1 MRVVVSDEIRQ
12 VASEVEAILERNGI
26 SDSRLE
32 AEVLLRHALKYERAQ
47 FYASLNEHIS
57 AEHIQHIQHIQDL
70 VDRRIDREP
79 LAYITGQRE
88 FYGLDFL
95 VSPNVLIPRQ
105 ETELLVDAALA
116 FAREHPVG
124 VIAIADIGTGS
135 GAIAIAIGVNLPD
148 SRVYATDCSAD
159 ALEVANCNRRRHD
172 IANRVSLHR
181 GDLLAPIVQRV
192 DLIVSNPPYIA
203 NHLLPG
209 LPPEVLRE
217 PQLALDGG
225 DEGLEVIRRLLEQ
238 APPKLKAGGQLILEI
253 SPEQLGQVCAMAQEQ
268 FPASDIKCINDLLG
282 LARCVTI
289 ST

>member
-1 MRVVVSDEIRQ
+1 MRVIVSDEIRQ
-12 VASEVEAILERNGI
+12 VASEVEAILKRNGI

-32 AEVLLRHALKYERAQ
+32 AEVLLRHALQYDRAQ

-57 AEHIQHIQHIQDL
+57 AKHIQHIHVL
-70 VDRRIDREP
+70 VERRIAREP

-116 FAREHPVG
+116 FAREHSNDG
-124 VIAIADIGTGS
+124 IAIADIGTGS
-135 GAIAIAIGVNLPD
+135 GAVAIAIGVNLPD
-148 SRVYATDCSAD
+148 SLVYATDSSAA
-159 ALEVANCNRRRHD
+159 ALEVANCNRQRHGV
-172 IANRVSLHR
+172 ANRVSLHR

-192 DLIVSNPPYIA
+192 ELIVSNPPYIA

-225 DEGLEVIRRLLEQ
+225 DQGLEVIRRLLEQ
-238 APPKLKAGGQLILEI
+238 APSKLKAGGRLMLEI
-253 SPEQLGQVCAMAQEQ
+253 SPEQLEQVCAMAQEQ
-268 FPASDIKCINDLLG
+268 FPGSNIKCINDLLG
-282 LARCVTI
+282 LARCITI

>member
-1 MRVVVSDEIRQ
+1 MRAVVSDEIRQ

-32 AEVLLRHALKYERAQ
+32 AEVLLRHALQYERAQ

-57 AEHIQHIQHIQDL
+57 AEHIQHIQDL
-70 VDRRIDREP
+70 VERRIGREP

-88 FYGLDFL
+88 FYGLDFF

-148 SRVYATDCSAD
+148 SSVFATDCSAD
-159 ALEVANCNRRRHD
+159 ALKVANCNRRRHD

-209 LPPEVLRE
+209 LPSEVLRE

-253 SPEQLGQVCAMAQEQ
+253 SPEQLEQVCATAQEQ
-268 FPASDIKCINDLLG
+268 FPDSEVSHINDLLG

>member
-1 MRVVVSDEIRQ
+1 MRVVVSDKIRQ
-12 VASEVEAILERNGI
+12 VASEVEATLERNGI

-32 AEVLLRHALKYERAQ
+32 AEVLLRHALKYDRAQ

-57 AEHIQHIQHIQDL
+57 AEQIQHIQDL

-79 LAYITGQRE
+79 LAYITEQRE
-88 FYGLDFL
+88 FYGLDFF

-148 SRVYATDCSAD
+148 SSVFATDCSAD
-159 ALEVANCNRRRHD
+159 ALEVANCNRQRHGVAD
-172 IANRVSLHR
+172 RVSLHR
-181 GDLLAPIVQRV
+181 GDLLAPIVQRI

-225 DEGLEVIRRLLEQ
+225 NHGLEVIRRLLEQ
-238 APPKLKAGGQLILEI
+238 APPKLNEGGRLILEI
-253 SPEQLGQVCAMAQEQ
+253 SPEQLEQVCAMAQEQ
-268 FPASDIKCINDLLG
+268 FPGSDIKYISDLLG

>member
-1 MRVVVSDEIRQ
+1 MRSVVSDEIRQ

-32 AEVLLRHALKYERAQ
+32 AEVLIRHALRCDRAQ
-47 FYASLNEHIS
+47 FYASLNERIG
-57 AEHIQHIQHIQDL
+57 AEQIQHIEDL
-70 VDRRIDREP
+70 VERRIGREP

-105 ETELLVDAALA
+105 ETELLVEAALA
-116 FAREHPVG
+116 FAREHSSDG
-124 VIAIADIGTGS
+124 IAVADIGTGS

-148 SRVYATDCSAD
+148 SRVYAADCSAD
-159 ALEVANCNRRRHD
+159 ALEVANCNRQRHGVAD
-172 IANRVSLHR
+172 RVSLHR
-181 GDLLAPIVQRV
+181 GDLLAPIAQCV

-203 NHLLPG
+203 NHLMPG

-225 DEGLEVIRRLLEQ
+225 DQGLEVIRRLLEQ
-238 APPKLKAGGQLILEI
+238 APPKLKAGGRLVLEI
-253 SPEQLGQVCAMAQEQ
+253 SPEQLEHVCAMAQEQ
-268 FPASDIKCINDLLG
+268 FPGSEVRHINDPLG

>member
-1 MRVVVSDEIRQ
+1 MRVAVSDKIRQ
-12 VASEVEAILERNGI
+12 VASEVEATLERNGI

-32 AEVLLRHALKYERAQ
+32 AEVLLRHALKYDRAQ

-57 AEHIQHIQHIQDL
+57 AEQIQHIQDL

-159 ALEVANCNRRRHD
+159 ALEVANCNRQRHGVAD
-172 IANRVSLHR
+172 RVSLHR
-181 GDLLAPIVQRV
+181 GDLLAPIVQRI

-225 DEGLEVIRRLLEQ
+225 NHGLEVIRRLLEQ
-238 APPKLKAGGQLILEI
+238 APPKLNEGGRLILEI
-253 SPEQLGQVCAMAQEQ
+253 SPEQLEQVCVMAQEQ
-268 FPASDIKCINDLLG
+268 FPGSDIKYISDLLG

>member
-1 MRVVVSDEIRQ
+1 MSDKIRQ

-32 AEVLLRHALKYERAQ
+32 AEVLLRHALKYDRAQ

-57 AEHIQHIQHIQDL
+57 AGQIQHIQDL

-79 LAYITGQRE
+79 LAYITEQRE
-88 FYGLDFL
+88 FYGLDFF

-116 FAREHPVG
+116 FAREHSNDG
-124 VIAIADIGTGS
+124 IAIADIGTGS

-148 SRVYATDCSAD
+148 SSVFATDCSAD
-159 ALEVANCNRRRHD
+159 ALEVANCNRQRHGVAD
-172 IANRVSLHR
+172 RVSLHR
-181 GDLLAPIVQRV
+181 GDLLAPIVQRI

-225 DEGLEVIRRLLEQ
+225 NHGLEVIRRLLGQ
-238 APPKLKAGGQLILEI
+238 APSKLNGGGRLILEI
-253 SPEQLGQVCAMAQEQ
+253 SPEQLEQVCAMAQEQ
-268 FPASDIKCINDLLG
+268 FPGSDIKYISDLLG

>member
-1 MRVVVSDEIRQ
+1 MRVVVSDKIRQ
-12 VASEVEAILERNGI
+12 VASEVEATLERNGI

-32 AEVLLRHALKYERAQ
+32 AEVLLRHALKYDRAQ

-57 AEHIQHIQHIQDL
+57 AGQIQHIQDL

-79 LAYITGQRE
+79 LAYITEQRE
-88 FYGLDFL
+88 FYGLDFF

-116 FAREHPVG
+116 FAREHSNDG
-124 VIAIADIGTGS
+124 IAIADIGTGS

-148 SRVYATDCSAD
+148 SSVFATDCSAD
-159 ALEVANCNRRRHD
+159 ALEVANCNRQRHGVAD
-172 IANRVSLHR
+172 RVSLHR
-181 GDLLAPIVQRV
+181 GDLLAPIVQRI

-225 DEGLEVIRRLLEQ
+225 NHGLEVIRRLLEQ
-238 APPKLKAGGQLILEI
+238 APPKLNEGGRLILEI
-253 SPEQLGQVCAMAQEQ
+253 SPEQLEQVCAMAQEQ
-268 FPASDIKCINDLLG
+268 FPGSDIKYISDLLG

>member
-1 MRVVVSDEIRQ
+1 MRVVVSDKIRQ
-12 VASEVEAILERNGI
+12 VASEVEATLERNGI

-32 AEVLLRHALKYERAQ
+32 AEVLLRHALKYDRAQ

-57 AEHIQHIQHIQDL
+57 AEQIQHIQDL

-88 FYGLDFL
+88 FYGLDFF

-116 FAREHPVG
+116 FAREHSNDG
-124 VIAIADIGTGS
+124 IAIADIGTGS

-148 SRVYATDCSAD
+148 SSVFATDCSAD
-159 ALEVANCNRRRHD
+159 ALKVANCNRQRHGVAD
-172 IANRVSLHR
+172 RVSLHR
-181 GDLLAPIVQRV
+181 GDLLAPIVQRI

-225 DEGLEVIRRLLEQ
+225 NHGLEVIRRLLGQ
-238 APPKLKAGGQLILEI
+238 APSKLNGVGG
-253 SPEQLGQVCAMAQEQ
+253 
-268 FPASDIKCINDLLG
+268 
-282 LARCVTI
+282 
-289 ST
+289 

>member
-1 MRVVVSDEIRQ
+1 MRVVVSDKIRQ
-12 VASEVEAILERNGI
+12 VASEVEATLERNGI

-32 AEVLLRHALKYERAQ
+32 AEVLLRHALKYDRAQ

-57 AEHIQHIQHIQDL
+57 AEQIQHIQDL

-148 SRVYATDCSAD
+148 SSVFATDCSAD
-159 ALEVANCNRRRHD
+159 ALEVANCNRQRHGVAD
-172 IANRVSLHR
+172 RVSLHR
-181 GDLLAPIVQRV
+181 GDLLAPIVQRI

-225 DEGLEVIRRLLEQ
+225 NHGLEVMRRLLEQ
-238 APPKLKAGGQLILEI
+238 APPKLNEGGRLILEI
-253 SPEQLGQVCAMAQEQ
+253 SPEQLEQVCAMAQEQ
-268 FPASDIKCINDLLG
+268 FPGSDIKYISDLLG

>member
-1 MRVVVSDEIRQ
+1 MSDEIRR
-12 VASEVEAILERNGI
+12 VASEVEATLERNGI

-32 AEVLLRHALKYERAQ
+32 AEVLLRHALKYDRAH

-57 AEHIQHIQHIQDL
+57 ADQIQHIRDL
-70 VDRRIDREP
+70 VERRIDREP

-88 FYGLDFL
+88 FYGLDFF

-116 FAREHPVG
+116 FAREHSNDD
-124 VIAIADIGTGS
+124 IAIADIGTGS

-148 SRVYATDCSAD
+148 SSVFATDCSAD
-159 ALEVANCNRRRHD
+159 ALEVANCNRQRHGVAD
-172 IANRVSLHR
+172 RVSLHR
-181 GDLLAPIVQRV
+181 GDLLAPIVQRI

-225 DEGLEVIRRLLEQ
+225 NHGLEVIRRLLEQ
-238 APPKLKAGGQLILEI
+238 APPKLNEGGRLILEI
-253 SPEQLGQVCAMAQEQ
+253 SPEQLEQVCAMAQEQ
-268 FPASDIKCINDLLG
+268 FPGSDIKYISDLLG

>member
-1 MRVVVSDEIRQ
+1 MRVVVSDKIRQ
-12 VASEVEAILERNGI
+12 VASEVEATLERNGI

-32 AEVLLRHALKYERAQ
+32 AEVLLRHALKYDRAQ

-57 AEHIQHIQHIQDL
+57 ADQIQHIRDL
-70 VDRRIDREP
+70 VERRIGREP

-116 FAREHPVG
+116 FAREHSNDG
-124 VIAIADIGTGS
+124 IAIADIGTGS

-159 ALEVANCNRRRHD
+159 ALKVANCNRRRHD

-209 LPPEVLRE
+209 LPSEVLRE

-225 DEGLEVIRRLLEQ
+225 EQGLEVIRRLLGQ
-238 APPKLKAGGQLILEI
+238 APSKLNGGGRLILEI
-253 SPEQLGQVCAMAQEQ
+253 SPEQLEQVCAMTQEQ
-268 FPASDIKCINDLLG
+268 FPGSDIKYISDLLG

>member
-1 MRVVVSDEIRQ
+1 MRIVVSDEIRR
-12 VASEVEAILERNGI
+12 VASEVEATLERNGI

-32 AEVLLRHALKYERAQ
+32 AEVLLRHALQYDRAQ
-47 FYASLNEHIS
+47 FYASLNEHIGT
-57 AEHIQHIQHIQDL
+57 EQIQHIQDI
-70 VDRRIDREP
+70 VERRIAREP
-79 LAYITGQRE
+79 LAYIAGQRE

-116 FAREHPVG
+116 FAREHSNDG
-124 VIAIADIGTGS
+124 IAIADIGTGS

-148 SRVYATDCSAD
+148 SSVFATDCSAD
-159 ALEVANCNRRRHD
+159 ALEVANCNRQRHGVAD
-172 IANRVSLHR
+172 RVSLHR
-181 GDLLAPIVQRV
+181 GDLLAPIVQRI

-225 DEGLEVIRRLLEQ
+225 NHGLEVIRRLLEQ
-238 APPKLKAGGQLILEI
+238 APPKLNEGGRLILEI
-253 SPEQLGQVCAMAQEQ
+253 SPEQLEQVCAMAQEQ
-268 FPASDIKCINDLLG
+268 FPSSDIKYISDLLG

>member
-1 MRVVVSDEIRQ
+1 MRVVVSDKIRQ
-12 VASEVEAILERNGI
+12 VASDVEATLERNGI

-32 AEVLLRHALKYERAQ
+32 AEVLLRHALKYDRAQ

-57 AEHIQHIQHIQDL
+57 AEQIQHIQDF

-79 LAYITGQRE
+79 LAYITEQRE
-88 FYGLDFL
+88 FYGLDFF

-148 SRVYATDCSAD
+148 SSVFATDCSAD
-159 ALEVANCNRRRHD
+159 ALEVANCNRQRHGVAD
-172 IANRVSLHR
+172 RVSLHR
-181 GDLLAPIVQRV
+181 GDLLAPIVQRI

-225 DEGLEVIRRLLEQ
+225 NHGLEVIRRLLEQ
-238 APPKLKAGGQLILEI
+238 APPKLNEGGRLILEI
-253 SPEQLGQVCAMAQEQ
+253 SPEQLEQVCAMAQEQ
-268 FPASDIKCINDLLG
+268 FPGSDIKYISDLLG

>member
-1 MRVVVSDEIRQ
+1 MRIVVSDEIRR
-12 VASEVEAILERNGI
+12 VASGVEATLERNGI

-32 AEVLLRHALKYERAQ
+32 AEVLLRHALKYDRAQ
-47 FYASLNEHIS
+47 FFASLNEHVS
-57 AEHIQHIQHIQDL
+57 VDQIQHIRDL
-70 VDRRIDREP
+70 VERRIGREP

-88 FYGLDFL
+88 FYGLDLL

-116 FAREHPVG
+116 FAREHPNDD
-124 VIAIADIGTGS
+124 ISIADIGTGS
-135 GAIAIAIGVNLPD
+135 GVVAIAIGVNLPD
-148 SRVYATDCSAD
+148 SRVYATDFSAD
-159 ALEVANCNRRRHD
+159 ALKVANCNRQRHH
-172 IANRVSLHR
+172 IADRISLHR
-181 GDLLAPIVQRV
+181 GDLLTPIVQRV

-209 LPPEVLRE
+209 LPPEVQRE

-225 DEGLEVIRRLLEQ
+225 EQGLEVIRRLLEQ

-253 SPEQLGQVCAMAQEQ
+253 SPEQLEQVCAMAQEQ
-268 FPASDIKCINDLLG
+268 FPGSDIKHINDLLG

>member
-1 MRVVVSDEIRQ
+1 MRVVVSDKIRQ

-32 AEVLLRHALKYERAQ
+32 AEVLLRHALKYDRAQ

-57 AEHIQHIQHIQDL
+57 AGQIQHIQDL

-79 LAYITGQRE
+79 LAYITEQRE
-88 FYGLDFL
+88 FYGLDFF

-148 SRVYATDCSAD
+148 SSVFATDCSAD
-159 ALEVANCNRRRHD
+159 ALEVANCNRQRHGVAD
-172 IANRVSLHR
+172 RVSLHR
-181 GDLLAPIVQRV
+181 GDLLAPIVQRI

-225 DEGLEVIRRLLEQ
+225 NHGLEVIRRLLEQ
-238 APPKLKAGGQLILEI
+238 APPKLNEGGRLILEI
-253 SPEQLGQVCAMAQEQ
+253 SPEQLEQVCAMAQEQ
-268 FPASDIKCINDLLG
+268 FPSSDIKYISDLLG